1 MPPPQPSA
9 AGSPRPPA
17 AVERQ
22 IASSNATANAFLGG
36 RQPSWMTPGTAAPR
50 RPNPRPAAPR
60 PPVPPA
66 AQQPQQHHQH
76 YQPPQQ
82 QQQTQP
88 PPVLPSPAPSD
99 EPSPALSNVLDS
111 PKRNP
116 TPLPDVHNMG
126 PANAPTPAL
135 LPVTDARFILD
146 PPTIPRAQEAPRPGP
161 VGATPHIESFGFV
174 FEGIQGDRQDN
185 RHGRNPSFDGNSTPT
200 ASRGPLPPL
209 KPPAKRRRV
218 EQTTAS
224 LLPILEQYVQAC
236 GGNHALDSA
245 VEKPRVMLLTEACK
259 SEDAFF
265 LVLHQLFSM
274 WSLDASD
281 AYANIPLHRS
291 VIDNAF
297 KILESVLKKNE
308 LLSLAHQQ
316 WFSRFPV
323 ANGRFSYAPI
333 GDAALISQIATFL
346 AALINEHHSLL
357 GAAMQRNYPFLVDE
371 LLARLSCYSPVLQ
384 FILFT
389 ACRRQ
394 LGVPDGDLGAQLE
407 QAFRDDQARH
417 RDPSQQQPILQGQQQ
432 PVVQSQ
438 QQPLVQGQQRQQLP
452 SQLLNQQQYQRNL
465 QIAQQ
470 QLPSH
475 SSAQTATQSPT
486 YATHRAVHPVQT
498 IQTQQMQYNPWVQQF
513 QPVTSPI
520 TFINNGMHAGPTP
533 TPQYAAQQIQRDLQ
547 RSRSSRAKDP
557 LVPPKGTQITRPEW
571 PYDPADRKAILMS
584 LHQAHV
590 RSPKRVIKNGAAE
603 RFYQAVKALPV
614 EPTPIAP
621 KKTLFQFRFEVT
633 EEQSAMAARKSKLPG
648 ALLPVVEHFN
658 GALRW
663 RVRCC
668 IPPSSSE
675 PLTQQQWVTLDGNWP
690 SFMHMTLNDRVL
702 EIRRRPH
709 NGKDLPTEVTDFIVP
724 GTNILKIAL
733 HEAPGEPSQ
742 SRLLAVEMLETLS
755 HSAIVKSIWSQG
767 PIPEQET
774 LNTIKKRLTSSADD
788 EIAFEAPD
796 LSIDLADPFSS
807 TIFKIPARGVA
818 CTHMECFDL
827 ENWLNTRPAKPPISC
842 PHKRVKCTCP
852 NTAEPSN
859 PDKWRCPICSKD
871 ARPYSLRIDG
881 FLLKVRAQ
889 LEAEGK
895 LHTKSLRVK
904 ADGSWS
910 VVLEDDDDGASDD
923 DGAGPAVPVS
933 VGARKAPQVPALPR
947 REVEVIELD

>member
-1 MPPPQPSA
+1 
-9 AGSPRPPA
+9 
-17 AVERQ
+17 
-22 IASSNATANAFLGG
+22 
-36 RQPSWMTPGTAAPR
+36 
-50 RPNPRPAAPR
+50 
-60 PPVPPA
+60 
-66 AQQPQQHHQH
+66 
-76 YQPPQQ
+76 
-82 QQQTQP
+82 
-88 PPVLPSPAPSD
+88 
-99 EPSPALSNVLDS
+99 
-111 PKRNP
+111 
-116 TPLPDVHNMG
+116 
-126 PANAPTPAL
+126 
-135 LPVTDARFILD
+135 
-146 PPTIPRAQEAPRPGP
+146 
-161 VGATPHIESFGFV
+161 
-174 FEGIQGDRQDN
+174 
-185 RHGRNPSFDGNSTPT
+185 
-200 ASRGPLPPL
+200 
-209 KPPAKRRRV
+209 
-218 EQTTAS
+218 
-224 LLPILEQYVQAC
+224 
-236 GGNHALDSA
+236 
-245 VEKPRVMLLTEACK
+245 MLLTEACK

-274 WSLDASD
+274 WSLDAND
-281 AYANIPLHRS
+281 AYASIPLHRP

-323 ANGRFSYAPI
+323 ANGQFSYAPI

-389 ACRRQ
+389 ACRRH
-394 LGVPDGDLGAQLE
+394 LGVPDGDLGVQLE

-417 RDPSQQQPILQGQQQ
+417 RDPVTGRHTLAPLTQPGETEQRNADLIGYYKLIVSRATFRGAGPPSLRSPPVSSTSPPHHTPQPGGQHTSPPVQHAQHHPLASAPYSAPNSFPSAYPSSALPSPSQAPTVAVNPYTATNQGGSILGTTRAVPSSPHVQVPQQYRQTGQELSHQNRVAGSSMPSPQSLAFPQHHLHQQQPILQSQQQPILRGQQQ

-438 QQPLVQGQQRQQLP
+438 QPPLVQGQQRQQLP

-465 QIAQQ
+465 QIAPQ

-486 YATHRAVHPVQT
+486 YATHRAVHPLQI
-498 IQTQQMQYNPWVQQF
+498 IQTQQMQYNAWAQQF

-520 TFINNGMHAGPTP
+520 TFINNGMHSGPTP

-547 RSRSSRAKDP
+547 RSRPSRAKDP

-621 KKTLFQFRFEVT
+621 KKTLFQFRFDVT
-633 EEQSAMAARKSKLPG
+633 EEQSAMAARKSKMPG

-668 IPPSSSE
+668 MPPSSSE

-724 GTNILKIAL
+724 GTNVLKVAL

-755 HSAIVKSIWSQG
+755 HSTIVKSIWSQG

-923 DGAGPAVPVS
+923 DGVGPAAPVS
-933 VGARKAPQVPALPR
+933 VSAGARKAPQVPALPR